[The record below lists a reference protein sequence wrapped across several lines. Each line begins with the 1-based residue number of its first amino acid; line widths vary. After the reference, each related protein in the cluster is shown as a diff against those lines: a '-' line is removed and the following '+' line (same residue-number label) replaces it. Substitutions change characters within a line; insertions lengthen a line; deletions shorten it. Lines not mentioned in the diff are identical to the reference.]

1 MQQSFS
7 LIFLILCGLL
17 FEGYTLAEIAGEKAG
32 IFKVCVNTLNLV
44 QFKEECLI
52 KMIHFWV
59 FHVVAMPTF
68 SI

>member
-52 KMIHFWV
+52 KMIHF
-59 FHVVAMPTF
+59 
-68 SI
+68 